1 MKSTRAFLAAAAAF
15 ITATIAS
22 AQPSAIQQLQNSQQ
36 LQFQTT
42 PPELRPGTNA
52 PELYQGENEDIG
64 PQKILRIGN
73 KAKAPR
79 RQWLE
84 GQADSQI
91 FYSDNANFS
100 GSDHRIGSWV
110 FVNTAQATIAPDP
123 FDAGAGKF
131 APSFGF
137 LSQWYNYSSGR
148 MHELDFNAQTA
159 FANLRYLRGNWQ
171 FAVGGNFTRLLSQ
184 DDYEETYREWLPN
197 MSIQRVLTVNDSM
210 AFILGDAV
218 GYHFS
223 EVPSGSAALDTIND
237 HLDNTLYATFNWQVT
252 GNFVVQPFYR
262 FQYSSYEHDTTAT
275 TRRSDYLNAVGFT
288 AYYSLGKNAT
298 LRTFFSY
305 TTKTS
310 DDQFTP
316 AYDELNGGI
325 GATLDVRF

>member
-1 MKSTRAFLAAAAAF
+1 MKSSRVFIAAAF
-15 ITATIAS
+15 ITATVAS

-36 LQFQTT
+36 LQLQTT
-42 PPELRPGTNA
+42 APELRTGTNA
-52 PELYQGENEDIG
+52 PELYRGENEDIG
-64 PQKILRIGN
+64 PQKILRVGD

-79 RQWLE
+79 REWLE

-100 GSDHRIGSWV
+100 GSDYRIGSWV
-110 FVNTAQATIAPDP
+110 FVNTAQAMIAPDP

-131 APSFGF
+131 APVVGF
-137 LSQWYNYSSGR
+137 LSQWYNYSSGQ
-148 MHELDFNAQTA
+148 MHALDFNAQTA

-171 FAVGGNFTRLLSQ
+171 FSLGGNFTRLLSQ
-184 DDYEETYREWLPN
+184 DHYTETYREWLPN
-197 MSIQRVLTVNDSM
+197 LSVQRVLPVNDSM
-210 AFILGDAV
+210 AFILGDAF
-218 GYHFS
+218 GYHFTG
-223 EVPSGSAALDTIND
+223 VPNGTAVRNDIND

-252 GNFVVQPFYR
+252 GKLVVQPFYR
-262 FQYSSYEHDTTAT
+262 FQFSSYEHDTIGGA
-275 TRRSDYLNAVGFT
+275 RRNDYLNAAGFT
-288 AYYSLGKNAT
+288 VYYSFNKNAT